1 MVGTLLEAG
10 APPKQRDD
18 VVAEEGLGL
27 MSHLWC
33 GGTRHSP
40 ADMCLP
46 STREQTAWLGKL
58 PQALAPELAISP
70 PTQVY
75 HTSQSC
81 PEFMGEPTGQPKCR
95 RKSRELERVPSTRKR
110 AGLWGSVTS
119 PS

>member
-1 MVGTLLEAG
+1 MA
-10 APPKQRDD
+10 
-18 VVAEEGLGL
+18 
-27 MSHLWC
+27 
-33 GGTRHSP
+33 
-40 ADMCLP
+40 
-46 STREQTAWLGKL
+46 
-58 PQALAPELAISP
+58 
-70 PTQVY
+70 QVY